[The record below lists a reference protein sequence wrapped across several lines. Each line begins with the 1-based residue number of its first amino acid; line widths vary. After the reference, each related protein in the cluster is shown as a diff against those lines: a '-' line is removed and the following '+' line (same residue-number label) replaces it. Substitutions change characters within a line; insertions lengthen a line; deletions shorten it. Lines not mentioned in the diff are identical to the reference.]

1 MILEKCYIA
10 GFGRLIDQTFTF
22 GPGLNE
28 VLEDNGWGKTTFA
41 VFIKAMFYGME
52 YAPRRSGL
60 TEREHYRPWG
70 TAAYGG
76 TLDFSMGE
84 KKYRIERRF
93 GHSDKEDEFAI
104 YDTQTNLPTEDFSE
118 NIGEE
123 IFEVDRESFEKSIF
137 VPQGSLET
145 EITSRLNAKL
155 GGLGAVQDDMN
166 QFDAAVKAIDE
177 ARKVYT
183 ATSKI
188 NPGKIKVISDEIKSQ
203 KEKSDQIATLQKAY
217 DAKSQMLLE
226 KRAELRKLEFR
237 KSQLADSL
245 TSIARSE
252 KSVGAYQAK
261 QDSLNRQEETL
272 KGLDDFFAGG
282 LPSDEEIDDLENRE
296 RDLELAKSRRDLLR
310 EKIPDTDEQDFLKKL
325 FSDNTIERA
334 DIDGWKKKAADIKS
348 IRMKGEHVQ
357 MSEDERA
364 QLAGLREFFKEGEP
378 ADDQMQQELVDI
390 SRLNELSGRMKGL
403 NDTYRKHKDAVR
415 SSRQLT
421 QIEEGMS
428 GTIIVG
434 LIAAVFL
441 VAGFVFLGFVGDGP
455 LAQIIGFG
463 SFTGSI
469 AFFVLFVTQIIHRSR
484 KKKKDMA
491 SAEGE
496 MIESEKD
503 LWKLR
508 DEYNTLDDSV
518 SSFIKKYPVETEDRQ
533 QAILEIHRKKDRFDT
548 LSEEEKKYNEDTSG
562 MMEDLSSLQ
571 LALYTSL
578 DRYAK
583 IFGVN
588 LYEDANVDDLLK
600 QIEEKYNEY
609 EEFEK
614 NEQEY
619 QRMVAGINGKT
630 SGILSV
636 LKCFPLKNDIADL
649 AACIREIRANALLY
663 TQTQSQVDELKK
675 DLKSL
680 HVEDIESNGKTLQD
694 LQYEQKQ
701 LDEEISKQK
710 QYIANDAKEL
720 DSRSA
725 ELLECEEARE
735 DLKELGA
742 RKADY
747 DKKVKLLEDTKKYL
761 SLAKENFLKVYMGP
775 LRERLNYYLKSIYP
789 DTDEAI
795 LTDDFELDMNLA
807 VSVTGKSG
815 GGKTRSIDYLSTG
828 YQDLASFCSRAALID
843 VLFRREQPMII
854 LDDPFVNFDAEKISD
869 ARKMMDT
876 LSQKYQV
883 IYFTCHSSRSM
894 K

>member
-1 MILEKCYIA
+1 
-10 GFGRLIDQTFTF
+10 
-22 GPGLNE
+22 
-28 VLEDNGWGKTTFA
+28 
-41 VFIKAMFYGME
+41 
-52 YAPRRSGL
+52 
-60 TEREHYRPWG
+60 
-70 TAAYGG
+70 
-76 TLDFSMGE
+76 
-84 KKYRIERRF
+84 
-93 GHSDKEDEFAI
+93 
-104 YDTQTNLPTEDFSE
+104 
-118 NIGEE
+118 
-123 IFEVDRESFEKSIF
+123 
-137 VPQGSLET
+137 
-145 EITSRLNAKL
+145 
-155 GGLGAVQDDMN
+155 
-166 QFDAAVKAIDE
+166 
-177 ARKVYT
+177 
-183 ATSKI
+183 
-188 NPGKIKVISDEIKSQ
+188 
-203 KEKSDQIATLQKAY
+203 
-217 DAKSQMLLE
+217 
-226 KRAELRKLEFR
+226 
-237 KSQLADSL
+237 
-245 TSIARSE
+245 
-252 KSVGAYQAK
+252 
-261 QDSLNRQEETL
+261 
-272 KGLDDFFAGG
+272 
-282 LPSDEEIDDLENRE
+282 
-296 RDLELAKSRRDLLR
+296 
-310 EKIPDTDEQDFLKKL
+310 
-325 FSDNTIERA
+325 
-334 DIDGWKKKAADIKS
+334 
-348 IRMKGEHVQ
+348 
-357 MSEDERA
+357 
-364 QLAGLREFFKEGEP
+364 
-378 ADDQMQQELVDI
+378 
-390 SRLNELSGRMKGL
+390 
-403 NDTYRKHKDAVR
+403 
-415 SSRQLT
+415 
-421 QIEEGMS
+421 
-428 GTIIVG
+428 
-434 LIAAVFL
+434 
-441 VAGFVFLGFVGDGP
+441 
-455 LAQIIGFG
+455 
-463 SFTGSI
+463 
-469 AFFVLFVTQIIHRSR
+469 
-484 KKKKDMA
+484 
-491 SAEGE
+491 
-496 MIESEKD
+496 
-503 LWKLR
+503 
-508 DEYNTLDDSV
+508 
-518 SSFIKKYPVETEDRQ
+518 
-533 QAILEIHRKKDRFDT
+533 
-548 LSEEEKKYNEDTSG
+548 